1 MGTLLL
7 SHTLMSRLKL
17 SLMSMLRSSL
27 SHTLMSRFQ
36 LSLTSTLSQ
45 LLPQSLLTPQ
55 LLMLLLPMPQLLM
68 LTLLLMPLPQL
79 LMLLTLLLMPL
90 PQLLMLDTLLPPHT
104 LDTDTDMPQ
113 LLTQHWLLPQFLL
126 LLKLPYQAKTKDY
139 IQRRYLRP
147 LVQQSDQQ
155 GFHRQF

>member
-1 MGTLLL
+1 MG
-7 SHTLMSRLKL
+7 LMPRLMLK
-17 SLMSMLRSSL
+17 LMSMLRSPL

-55 LLMLLLPMPQLLM
+55 LLMLLLP
-68 LTLLLMPLPQL
+68 QL

-90 PQLLMLDTLLPPHT
+90 PQLVMLDTLLPPHT

-113 LLTQHWLLPQFLL
+113 LLTQHWLLPQSLPQ
-126 LLKLPYQAKTKDY
+126 LKLP
-139 IQRRYLRP
+139 
-147 LVQQSDQQ
+147 
-155 GFHRQF
+155 

>member
-1 MGTLLL
+1 M
-7 SHTLMSRLKL
+7 LK
-17 SLMSMLRSSL
+17 LMSMLRSPL

-55 LLMLLLPMPQLLM
+55 LLMLLPMPQLLM
-68 LTLLLMPLPQL
+68 LMLLMLMLPQL

-90 PQLLMLDTLLPPHT
+90 PQLVMPDTLLPLHT

-113 LLTQHWLLPQFLL
+113 LLTQHWLLPQLLL

-139 IQRRYLRP
+139 IQ
-147 LVQQSDQQ
+147 
-155 GFHRQF
+155 